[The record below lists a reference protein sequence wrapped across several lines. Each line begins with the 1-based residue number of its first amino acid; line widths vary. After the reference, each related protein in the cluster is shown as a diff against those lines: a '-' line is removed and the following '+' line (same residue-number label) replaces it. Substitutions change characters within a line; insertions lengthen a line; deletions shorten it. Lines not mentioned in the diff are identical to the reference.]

1 MGCIPQNQYN
11 PFLHEIISVHNT
23 EGECNEECGVCCIN
37 SICVD
42 NNQTQCAA
50 AGGIWYSG
58 VSCEDVICPSPSPSP
73 SPSLSISP
81 SPSVSPSVSLSVT
94 PSISITPSLSITP
107 SPFISPIP
115 SLSVQP
121 SPSQGGGV
129 CCIPQCD
136 VICEYCMTWVG
147 APRAHGT
154 YVVTGD
160 VTITYTDPI
169 NPCDPW
175 HGGPWI
181 GNSGPPGTDTTNYT
195 HTFTINGTYTWDG
208 GYSYYWT
215 NNSDNRVYIDG
226 SQGWD
231 TLGVWIDSPGNYGW
245 SIIIGTIHTDGVNS
259 WYGPGYGGMSWEP
272 GCGSELDW
280 GDFTV
285 GSSSDYYPTTFDSET
300 GQCVP
305 DYDSPSPFPA
315 GFTITGSTINIKFI
329 PSTENQSV
337 CENAGGIFFSTDYY
351 WNSTP
356 NPYQAVD
363 SCLFQTYATSTLVE
377 ECPPPIQLGGNYLD
391 VTQSEPYSGLPAY
404 STNLL
409 SGSCCEGICTQPYI
423 KSSSTLG
430 YCYDAN
436 YCVGFSP
443 VPNTNGCS
451 DTISESACTQGGVY
465 SPVGVPIGTWYPGEN
480 CTIFDCN
487 A

>member
-58 VSCEDVICPSPSPSP
+58 VSCEDVICPSPSPS
-73 SPSLSISP
+73 ISP
-81 SPSVSPSVSLSVT
+81 SPSLSVT

-136 VICEYCMTWVG
+136 EFCSYCETYVA

-169 NPCDPW
+169 NQCDPW
-175 HGGPWI
+175 HGGPWV
-181 GNSGPPGTDTTNYT
+181 GESGPPGTDTTNYT
-195 HTFTINGTYTWDG
+195 HTFTINGTYTYDSLG
-208 GYSYYWT
+208 YWT
-215 NNSDNRVYIDG
+215 NNSDNRVYING
-226 SQGWD
+226 SQGSD
-231 TLGVWIDSPGNYGW
+231 TLGVWIDSPNNYGW
-245 SIIIGTIHTDGVNS
+245 PIIIGTIHTDGVNS
-259 WYGPGYGGMSWEP
+259 WTGFYGGMSWEP
-272 GCGSELDW
+272 SCGSEFDW

-285 GSSSDYYPTTFDSET
+285 GSSSNYYPTTIDPET

-337 CENAGGIFFSTDYY
+337 CENAGGMFWGLDY
-351 WNSTP
+351 WGNTTP
-356 NPYQAVD
+356 NPDQAVD
-363 SCLFQTYATSTLVE
+363 SCLFQTYAGVDPYGDPTPDPAAD
-377 ECPPPIQLGGNYLD
+377 CPPPINLGGNYFD
-391 VTQSEPYSGLPAY
+391 VNDPFSEYGMSPYSQRIV
-404 STNLL
+404 T
-409 SGSCCEGICTQPYI
+409 GSCCEGICSPNYI
-423 KSSSTLG
+423 KVQDDTVG
-430 YCYDAN
+430 YCMTINICLD
-436 YCVGFSP
+436 FSP